1 MICRREAIRQCTG
14 PLGVPGLD
22 VFLGIEPWLVGV
34 GPFSMEW
41 GYCRSLPG
49 CGGGAEREEM
59 PVQGLA
65 IGHYWRGKFI
75 DPLSE
80 IQRGGL
86 HRERKITVN
95 F

>member
-1 MICRREAIRQCTG
+1 MICRGEAIRQCTG
-14 PLGVPGLD
+14 PLGVPSLD

-34 GPFSMEW
+34 GPSQW
-41 GYCRSLPG
+41 N
-49 CGGGAEREEM
+49 GASAGICLAVGVWQREEM

-75 DPLSE
+75 DPLSG

-86 HRERKITVN
+86 HGERKITVD

>member
-1 MICRREAIRQCTG
+1 MSSWALN
-14 PLGVPGLD
+14 LGWWELVPSQWNGATAGLC
-22 VFLGIEPWLVGV
+22 LAVGV
-34 GPFSMEW
+34 GQ
-41 GYCRSLPG
+41 
-49 CGGGAEREEM
+49 REEM

-75 DPLSE
+75 DPLSG